1 MADEPSSV
9 AGAPAAAVAGAP
21 GDVTGIP
28 ATDADGHGGVA
39 GARRIAANSVIQAGG
54 EAGSKVAMLV
64 LYAVMARELGQQDF
78 GDFTSAASLAL
89 LVLVAGFGVDFTTTK
104 LVARGDVA
112 AGDAFRDSVT
122 TKVGLGVLVIA
133 AVVGVAA
140 IGGYDR
146 QVVIGTALL
155 GLATLIEL
163 VTMSVH
169 AVLRG
174 VERTGPIAQGQLLQ
188 RSATAFLGIAAL
200 TQGAGLVVVALIWI
214 ACATIGLLFT
224 LSRALRI
231 GAVPHGRRSAAGA
244 RAVLRDSF
252 GLGLSSVFGAALSRL
267 DVIIL
272 GLLQPAT
279 AVALYGASYRLFESC
294 LFVVA
299 TFAFAAFPMLSRI
312 GPDDRAAMGVAY
324 GRVLKV
330 LVVTT
335 APMVLAL
342 TLFADPIIELVY
354 GPQYVDAVS
363 GLQLLAPAILFTG
376 AFTMTCNVLAALGRQ
391 RAVVAGLLVGA
402 ACNAGL
408 NLALVPPHAED
419 GAALAMSLSM
429 ALTAGLLFVLARR
442 ATGPVLVVRATAG
455 PLVASAAAVAAVLA
469 LGDALAVLPVAMAVY
484 AGVLVLAERSL
495 FPADFRAVR
504 QVLVRRSVS

>member
-1 MADEPSSV
+1 VPEAASAAPEAATEPLE
-9 AGAPAAAVAGAP
+9 AAEGAS
-21 GDVTGIP
+21 
-28 ATDADGHGGVA
+28 GVA

-54 EAGSKVAMLV
+54 EAGSKVAMLL
-64 LYAVMARELGQQDF
+64 LYAVMARELGRQDF

-112 AGDAFRDSVT
+112 AGAAFRDSVT
-122 TKVGLGVLVIA
+122 TKVALGLVVIA
-133 AVVGVAA
+133 AVVGVATV
-140 IGGYDR
+140 GGYSG
-146 QVVIGTALL
+146 QVVAGTALL
-155 GLATLIEL
+155 GVATLVEL

-188 RSATAFLGIAAL
+188 RSATAVLGIVAL
-200 TQGAGLVVVALIWI
+200 TQGAGLVVVAVLWI
-214 ACATIGLLFT
+214 ACASLGLLFT

-231 GAVPHGRRSAAGA
+231 GAVPQGRRSVAGA

-272 GLLQPAT
+272 GLLQPAA

-299 TFAFAAFPMLSRI
+299 TFAFAAYPMLSRI
-312 GPDDRAAMGVAY
+312 GSDDGAAMGVAY

-335 APMVLAL
+335 VPLVLAL
-342 TLFADPIIELVY
+342 TLFAAPITELAY
-354 GPQYVDAVS
+354 GSQYDDAVS
-363 GLQLLAPAILFTG
+363 SLQLLAPAILFTG

-391 RAVVAGLLVGA
+391 RAVVAGLLIGA
-402 ACNAGL
+402 GVNAGL
-408 NLALVPPHAED
+408 NLALVPAHAED

-429 ALTAGLLFVLARR
+429 ALTAALLFAMARR
-442 ATGPVLVVRATAG
+442 GTGPVGLLRAVAG
-455 PLVASAAAVAAVLA
+455 PLVGAAAAVAVVLL
-469 LGDALAVLPVAMAVY
+469 LGDALWVLPLAALVY
-484 AGVLVLAERSL
+484 AGVLTLAERAL
-495 FPADFRAVR
+495 FPDDLHAVL
-504 QVLVRRSVS
+504 QVLARRTTT

>member
-1 MADEPSSV
+1 V
-9 AGAPAAAVAGAP
+9 AEAAAAEPVAAAEG
-21 GDVTGIP
+21 V
-28 ATDADGHGGVA
+28 GGVA

-64 LYAVMARELGQQDF
+64 LYAVMARALGQDDF

-112 AGDAFRDSVT
+112 AGAAFRDSIT
-122 TKVGLGVLVIA
+122 TKVALGVVVIA

-140 IGGYDR
+140 VGGYSR
-146 QVVIGTALL
+146 QVVAGTALL
-155 GLATLIEL
+155 GAATLIEL

-188 RSATAFLGIAAL
+188 RSATAVLGIVAL
-200 TQGAGLVVVALIWI
+200 TQGAGLVVVALLWI
-214 ACATIGLLFT
+214 LSASVGLLFT
-224 LSRALRI
+224 LSRAVRM
-231 GAVPHGRRSAAGA
+231 GAVPQGRRSAAGA

-272 GLLQPAT
+272 GLLQPAA

-294 LFVVA
+294 LFVVG
-299 TFAFAAFPMLSRI
+299 TFAFAAYPMLSRI
-312 GPDDRAAMGVAY
+312 GPDDGAAMGVAY

-335 APMVLAL
+335 APLVLAL
-342 TLFADPIIELVY
+342 TLFADPITELAY
-354 GPQYVDAVS
+354 GRQYDQAAS
-363 GLQLLAPAILFTG
+363 SLRLLAPAILFTG

-391 RAVVAGLLVGA
+391 RAVVAGLLIGA
-402 ACNAGL
+402 AINAGL
-408 NLALVPPHAED
+408 NLALVPAHAED
-419 GAALAMSLSM
+419 GAALAMSVSM
-429 ALTAGLLFVLARR
+429 ALTAALLFALARR
-442 ATGPVLVVRATAG
+442 GTGPVGALGVVAG
-455 PLVASAAAVAAVLA
+455 PLVAAAAAVAVVLV
-469 LGDALAVLPVAMAVY
+469 LGDALVVLPLAALVY
-484 AGVLVLAERSL
+484 AAVLVLAERVL
-495 FPADFRAVR
+495 HPDDVRAVL
-504 QVLVRRSVS
+504 QVLARRSAT